1 MKKTLKIRKIRYSV
15 EFGEFF
21 ILPSHMA
28 RKHKRVTYNGLE
40 MILDKPFKTT
50 KRYINATENQ
60 YITFNYYKWKPLRM
74 LFTNI

>member
-1 MKKTLKIRKIRYSV
+1 MLKLRKIRYSS

-28 RKHKRVTYNGLE
+28 RKYKKVTYNGLE
-40 MILDKPFKTT
+40 MILNEPFKQV
-50 KRYINATENQ
+50 KKYINPNENQ